1 MKAAELRELTI
12 DELAQKERE
21 LKRKV
26 FNLRFQHTTGETDS
40 PAELKKARRD
50 VARVKTLLVEK
61 RAQEAGR

>member
-1 MKAAELRELTI
+1 MKAVELRELTI

-26 FNLRFQHTTGETDS
+26 FNLRFQHATGELDA

-61 RAQEAGR
+61 TQEAGR

>member
-26 FNLRFQHTTGETDS
+26 FNLRFQHATGESDA